1 MDCFEAKGAFYV
13 FPEVPDGEDD
23 DEFAEGLL
31 EEEEVAAVP
40 GSVFGEGGEGHLRMS
55 YATGTD
61 ELKEAMDRIE
71 RFVERNY

>member
-1 MDCFEAKGAFYV
+1 MDCFEARGAFYV
-13 FPEVPDGEDD
+13 FPEVPGGEDD

-71 RFVERNY
+71 AFVERNY